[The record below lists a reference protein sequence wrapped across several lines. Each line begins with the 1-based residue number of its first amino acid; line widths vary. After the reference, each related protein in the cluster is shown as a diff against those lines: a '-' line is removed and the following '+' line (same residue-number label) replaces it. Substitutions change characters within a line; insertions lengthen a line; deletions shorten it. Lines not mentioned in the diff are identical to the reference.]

1 MSIKDSCKLIQ
12 YLYLSLYINLRNL
25 TVEQHSPNFQF
36 DSNTEWEDLGQ
47 GVRRKVFGY
56 NDQLMLV
63 KVKFD
68 KGATGTLHRHPHVQ
82 TSFVSE
88 GSFRYSIDGE
98 EKILN
103 KGDACLVP
111 SNALH
116 GCECLEAGEL
126 IDSFAP
132 YREDFL

>member
-1 MSIKDSCKLIQ
+1 M
-12 YLYLSLYINLRNL
+12 
-25 TVEQHSPNFQF
+25 EQQSHYFQF

-47 GVRRKVFGY
+47 GVKRKIFGY
-56 NDQLMLV
+56 NKELMLV
-63 KVKFD
+63 KVKFE
-68 KGATGTLHRHPHVQ
+68 KGAIGTLHRHPHVQ

-88 GSFRYSIDGE
+88 GSFKYSIDGE

-103 KGDACLVP
+103 KGDACVVP

-132 YREDFL
+132 YREDFV